1 MPRWTRSSRLRRPL
15 AERVPASGHLPGQG
29 AILGWATGLVCLLP
43 PARNVGPGLYGYLWT
58 GAVASIALV
67 LVLVAW
73 GARRPV
79 PQRRSGAV
87 RVATS
92 LSPFLVLLAWGGLTL
107 SWSTTPHRRLALA
120 ALVLAGLCALLP
132 GTVVAQTE
140 ERSLSTSLQ
149 VVAGAALGASAVAT
163 VITWLMTVTDGR
175 FALPL
180 GPASASYLP
189 ITLCVAVAA
198 GAAASAHGAARWAWG
213 TLVLVGCLLIVVTD
227 SRAGMGALVV
237 LVWVVLARSSRP
249 GVTRVAVS
257 MGGGLIAVVSALAYL
272 RWQRPGAGATD
283 GLRTEVYAQ
292 GLQAWGDSGWLML
305 LGRGSGSVW
314 PWLAVEMRQVP
325 TVSHEIIIESPWGD
339 ILYHAHSTPLGVLV
353 ELGLVGLVL
362 LLVSVGVVA
371 AAAVITLR
379 DPAPQRWLPA
389 AALVCTLP
397 GMMLETFLLRGFPG
411 AIVWWAVALTVVR
424 WALRARTVRRPAG
437 G

>member
-1 MPRWTRSSRLRRPL
+1 MT
-15 AERVPASGHLPGQG
+15 ERVPASGPLPGQG
-29 AILGWATGLVCLLP
+29 VILACAAGLVCLLP
-43 PARNVGPGLYGYLWT
+43 PARNVGPGFYGYFWT

-73 GARRPV
+73 GARGPAPRRRPEV
-79 PQRRSGAV
+79 V

-92 LSPFLVLLAWGGLTL
+92 LGPFLVLVAWGGLTL

-132 GTVVAQTE
+132 GAVVAQTKE
-140 ERSLSTSLQ
+140 KSLSTSLQ
-149 VVAGAALGASAVAT
+149 AVAGAALGASGVYL
-163 VITWLMTVTDGR
+163 VITRLMTVTEGR

-189 ITLCVAVAA
+189 ITLCVAVVA
-198 GAAASAHGAARWAWG
+198 GAAVSARGAARLAWG
-213 TLVLVGCLLIVVTD
+213 ALVLVGCLLILVTD

-257 MGGGLIAVVSALAYL
+257 MGGGLVAVVCALAYL

-283 GLRTEVYAQ
+283 GLRSEVYAQ
-292 GLQAWGDSGWLML
+292 GLQAWGDGGWLML
-305 LGRGSGSVW
+305 IGRGSGAVW
-314 PWLAVEMRQVP
+314 PWLAVEMKEVP

-339 ILYHAHSTPLGVLV
+339 MLYHAHSTPLGVLV

-362 LLVSVGVVA
+362 LLISLGVVA
-371 AAAVITLR
+371 AAAVVVLR

-389 AALVCTLP
+389 AALLCTLP
-397 GMMLETFLLRGFPG
+397 GMLLETFLLRGFPG

-424 WALRARTVRRPAG
+424 WGLGALTGRAGRAG
-437 G
+437 TARSHS